1 VRAVP
6 HFLRCSSGSDVSQSH
21 ASPTRVGKY
30 RILRRVAVGGTA
42 EIYEARL
49 DGIGGFQRTFAIK
62 RILPHLSERP
72 EFVDMLVEEAKIA
85 GLLSHAN
92 IVQIMDLGQEG
103 GTCFIA
109 MEYVRGP
116 DLGQVLARCAQKGIT
131 LPVPHAVFVCIEM
144 LKALEYAHTRQVVR
158 DGRLVPLDIVHRD
171 ISPANILLSLQ
182 GEVKL
187 TDFGIAKASV
197 NALETVSGV
206 IKGRFDY
213 MSPEQ
218 SAGDPVDP
226 RTDLFATGVVLYQ
239 MLTGRHPFTKR
250 SEPATLDAIRS
261 GDFAPPSTL
270 NPDIPPAL
278 EHVVNKA
285 LAVLPDE
292 RWSDATEM
300 KDALD
305 RFFHESGFLFTHTTL
320 AAFLKG
326 LFPEHAP
333 PPSTTSA
340 DLDVTRPIP
349 APDRT
354 RDDEE
359 DARPT
364 RIAWDDAPADD
375 GTAEDVLAGLA
386 PISEGP
392 NLGRVQ
398 TELRPRP
405 SASTPRHVP
414 GSSNRPILDSLPDMS
429 HSIALS
435 DVAGLGDESTLIKPS
450 PLTLAPEEDWSNAS
464 TQIRPSPLSG
474 ATHSGDLPLDED
486 DDDAVLL
493 PDPEEW
499 GDAETRIRAPGA
511 GLDEPTRGAP
521 PPARPEAPPT
531 RPDIS
536 MRAPAPRA
544 RPEPAPVQA
553 PVAPAPAP
561 VPQAAPPPAPPS
573 SIAQVLYILG
583 GAVAAAGLV
592 FVGAMLGIQY
602 AHLDAG
608 ALSGEHPKIEVI
620 HDADATVSVNGV
632 VLEGQGPHLLG
643 AGQHLVRLQPEGGE
657 QIEAWITLEPREY
670 RILKFETV
678 GSDDGN
684 E

>member
-1 VRAVP
+1 
-6 HFLRCSSGSDVSQSH
+6 VSQSH
-21 ASPTRVGKY
+21 ATPTRVGKY

-92 IVQIMDLGQEG
+92 IVQIMDLGQEAG
-103 GTCFIA
+103 ACFIA

-131 LPVPHAVFVCIEM
+131 LPVPHAAFVCIEM

-158 DGRLVPLDIVHRD
+158 NGRLVPLDIVHRD

-197 NALETVSGV
+197 NALQTVSGV

-239 MLTGRHPFTKR
+239 MLTGRHPFTQR

-270 NPDIPPAL
+270 NADIPPAL
-278 EHVVNKA
+278 EHIVNKA

-292 RWSDATEM
+292 RWSDATAM

-326 LFPEHAP
+326 LFPELAP
-333 PPSTTSA
+333 PPSTTAA

-349 APDRT
+349 APDRA
-354 RDDEE
+354 RDDED

-364 RIAWDDAPADD
+364 RIAWDDPPQDD
-375 GTAEDVLAGLA
+375 GSEDVLAGLA
-386 PISEGP
+386 PIGDNEM
-392 NLGRVQ
+392 GRVN

-405 SASTPRHVP
+405 AWASP
-414 GSSNRPILDSLPDMS
+414 GRSMLESLPDMS

-450 PLTLAPEEDWSNAS
+450 PLMLSAEEDWSNAS
-464 TQIRPSPLSG
+464 TQIRPSPLSN
-474 ATHSGDLPLDED
+474 APQPSDLDLNEDED
-486 DDDAVLL
+486 DGMLL

-499 GDAETRIRAPGA
+499 GDAETRIRAPSA
-511 GLDEPTRGAP
+511 GLEEPTRTA
-521 PPARPEAPPT
+521 APPT
-531 RPDIS
+531 RPDIAL
-536 MRAPAPRA
+536 RAPAPIA
-544 RPEPAPVQA
+544 RSERVPDPVQPPTPAA
-553 PVAPAPAP
+553 PVAH
-561 VPQAAPPPAPPS
+561 APPPPS
-573 SIAQVLYILG
+573 SIAQVLYIFG
-583 GAVAAAGLV
+583 GAIAAAGLV
-592 FVGAMLGIQY
+592 FVGALLGVQY
-602 AHLDAG
+602 ARLDSS
-608 ALSGEHPKIEVI
+608 ALSGEHPKVEVI
-620 HDADATVSVNGV
+620 HAEDATVSVNGV
-632 VLEGQGPHLLG
+632 VLEGRGPHLLG
-643 AGQHLVRLQPEGGE
+643 AGQHLVRLQPEDGE
-657 QIEAWITLEPREY
+657 LVEAWITLEPREY

-678 GSDDGN
+678 GADDGN